1 MYSALG
7 AEEFPRRDNFAT
19 RTERKTHERY
29 GKDASIDRETIAKLS
44 QNSLTHADKARPST
58 TITLYELYVLIHRR
72 LLTDGHTVYI
82 AFVCIGAEGRGWGIG
97 GISRFVRIWAQISNG
112 HNSKAVRDSPVNIFS
127 GRREQEN
134 LMEQLPWT

>member
-58 TITLYELYVLIHRR
+58 SNALRAVRLNTSTTSDRRTHSLYSIRMYWGGGKGVGHRR
-72 LLTDGHTVYI
+72 DL
-82 AFVCIGAEGRGWGIG
+82 AFRA
-97 GISRFVRIWAQISNG
+97 
-112 HNSKAVRDSPVNIFS
+112 
-127 GRREQEN
+127 N
-134 LMEQLPWT
+134 LGSDFKRP